1 MRADEVLREPERLG
15 RKILILA
22 REIDRA
28 RMSLLPGG
36 IDYSADK
43 VQGNPVDKY
52 PQVMDII
59 LRDEEKLRELTAR
72 RRWLMFERIPKLI
85 ASIEN
90 DLAKDVVRAYYT
102 TDATM
107 AEVCEM
113 CSISNATAYRY
124 RYMGE
129 ADIQKVLDTES

>member
-1 MRADEVLREPERLG
+1 MELTSR
-15 RKILILA
+15 
-22 REIDRA
+22 
-28 RMSLLPGG
+28 
-36 IDYSADK
+36 
-43 VQGNPVDKY
+43 
-52 PQVMDII
+52 
-59 LRDEEKLRELTAR
+59 RDEEKLRELTAR

-90 DLAKDVVRAYYT
+90 DLAKDVIKAYYT

>member
-1 MRADEVLREPERLG
+1 MRAEDLLREPERLE
-15 RKILILA
+15 RKIRILA
-22 REIDRA
+22 REIDRI
-28 RMSLLPGG
+28 RLGLLPGG

-43 VQGNPVDKY
+43 VQGSPVDKY

-72 RRWLMFERIPKLI
+72 RRWLMFDRIPKLI

-90 DLAKDVVRAYYT
+90 DLARDVIRAYYT

-107 AEVCEM
+107 AEVAEM
-113 CSISNATAYRY
+113 CSVSNMTAYRY
-124 RYMGE
+124 RWMGLE
-129 ADIQKVLDTES
+129 DIQKALDAES